1 MVYEMIKQRNKP
13 NLAYKEPYKCKKRTK
28 QISYNRL
35 YICMYV
41 CMYAG
46 SQIDIQKGGT
56 NKQCFCPSLPQK
68 TFLGGQKQR
77 VLYSTMKK
85 LPYQLRIFN
94 GDKF

>member
-13 NLAYKEPYKCKKRTK
+13 DLAYKEPYKCKKRTK
-28 QISYNRL
+28 K
-35 YICMYV
+35 
-41 CMYAG
+41 MYAG